1 MTLQPRYSDRVSPGR
16 PGPSNTRVPSPTSGE
31 PAAAGGLG
39 AGIPACAHLGMQHP
53 RRMDGRALVH
63 PALCPSCSRQAP
75 RRRAVCPMVPAS
87 SIIRA
92 RCPEHIPRCQP
103 WRWRRMGCFTLEKK
117 HSILAPLLA
126 NWLHCVLDLCL
137 GPRRTGTTGPQILP
151 GPRRMGTTGPQ
162 ALLGPRRMGTTGPQ
176 ALPPQAH
183 RPFWAL

>member
-1 MTLQPRYSDRVSPGR
+1 
-16 PGPSNTRVPSPTSGE
+16 
-31 PAAAGGLG
+31 
-39 AGIPACAHLGMQHP
+39 
-53 RRMDGRALVH
+53 
-63 PALCPSCSRQAP
+63 
-75 RRRAVCPMVPAS
+75 
-87 SIIRA
+87 
-92 RCPEHIPRCQP
+92 
-103 WRWRRMGCFTLEKK
+103 MGCFTLEKK